1 MLVFTYALDADTAQ
15 GIDMTVGRPTKL
27 TDEIRKQAQEYAD
40 GGWQFIDGHNI
51 PSVVG
56 LARVLKVSKKTLY
69 NWGNSDD
76 DFLHTLESINSEQ
89 EFTALNRALVG
100 DYVAPIAKLVLA
112 NHDYSDKV
120 QQDNISSDGSFS
132 FSWED

>member
-1 MLVFTYALDADTAQ
+1 MA
-15 GIDMTVGRPTKL
+15 RPTKL

-56 LARVLKVSKKTLY
+56 LARVLRVSKKTLY

-76 DFLHTLESINSEQ
+76 EFLHTLDEISAEQ
-89 EFTALNRALVG
+89 EFTALNRALIG

-112 NHDYSDKV
+112 NHDYSDKTQTDHV
-120 QQDNISSDGSFS
+120 SSDGSIKI
-132 FSWED
+132 SWEG

>member
-15 GIDMTVGRPTKL
+15 GMNMKEGRPTKYDPAFVDKAYEYAEGGWEKCNHNHPSVIGFARSL
-27 TDEIRKQAQEYAD
+27 RVARSTIYKWAQEHPE
-40 GGWQFIDGHNI
+40 F
-51 PSVVG
+51 
-56 LARVLKVSKKTLY
+56 
-69 NWGNSDD
+69 SD
-76 DFLHTLESINSEQ
+76 TLEHIGSEQ
-89 EFTALNRALVG
+89 EFTVLDKALVG